1 METNIS
7 FTNMS
12 LSRTFN
18 IGEKKLQNY
27 SETKN

>member
-12 LSRTFN
+12 LSRTFYK
-18 IGEKKLQNY
+18 GEKKLQNY